1 MSLFFGRAD
10 RRVLPL
16 SVIAISLCFVPCAFG
31 GAQEDIENLIA
42 TSPILQEGHIG
53 FEFIDAETG
62 KVVAQRNPS
71 QLFTPASNAKL
82 YSTAFALVRLGITY
96 RFKTSVRTTAT
107 SVNNGSIPDLIF
119 IAGGDPNLSGRV
131 IPYSVAPNHNDPLT
145 AISKMADQVVAKGVK
160 CIDGNLIADDS
171 RYPYDPYPDG
181 WTFDDGTWYYGAPVS
196 AFSVNDNSIHVTVA
210 PTKPGELASVQ
221 LDPDI
226 GSLIVLNEATTD
238 DTNVAKINM
247 SRPPGSNELVISGT
261 IGMSA
266 QPDQEDVA
274 VPDPALFAARA
285 LRYELQNRGVS
296 IRGEAQ
302 AVHRDLATVPNPLG
316 APRIAIIPSGME
328 LASLESA
335 PLFQVIQIVN
345 KVSQNLH
352 AEMLLRET
360 AYATR
365 SMGTLAAGLDERK
378 SFLAGA
384 GIPEKTYAFADG
396 SGLARQDVTS
406 PQATV
411 ALLRYMW
418 NRPERQAW
426 VDSLPI
432 GGVDGTL
439 KHRFKN
445 IAGAERVHA
454 KTGSLSHVAAL
465 SGYLQTK
472 SGQWLIFSMM
482 ANAELNDHGDVQKFF
497 DAACGVLLKQ

>member
-1 MSLFFGRAD
+1 MNLFLSRAP
-10 RRVLPL
+10 RNGLPL
-16 SVIAISLCFVPCAFG
+16 FVVAAFLCTAANALCGV
-31 GAQEDIENLIA
+31 QEDIDGLISA
-42 TSPILQEGHIG
+42 SPTLQQGHIG
-53 FEFIDAETG
+53 FEFIDAQTG

-82 YSTAFALVRLGITY
+82 YTTAFALVRLGITY
-96 RFKTSVRTTAT
+96 KFKTSVRTRAT
-107 SVNNGSIPDLIF
+107 SINNGAIPDLIF
-119 IAGGDPNLSGRV
+119 IAGGDPNLSGRM
-131 IPYSVAPNHNDPLT
+131 IPYSVAPNQNDPLT
-145 AISKMADQVVAKGVK
+145 AIAKLADQIAAKGVK
-160 CIDGNLIADDS
+160 CIGGDIIADDS

-196 AFSVNDNSIHVTVA
+196 AFSINDNSIHVTVA
-210 PTKPGELASVQ
+210 PTKPGDLAGVQ
-221 LDPDI
+221 LHPDI
-226 GSLIVLNEATTD
+226 GSLIVLNEAITD
-238 DTNVAKINM
+238 GTNAAKINM

-261 IGMSA
+261 IGMTA
-266 QPDQEDVA
+266 QPDEEDVA
-274 VPDPALFAARA
+274 VPDPALFAAQA
-285 LRYELQNRGVS
+285 LQYELQNRGVS
-296 IRGEAQ
+296 IRGQAQ
-302 AVHRDLATVPNPLG
+302 AVHRDLTTVPNLLS

-335 PLFQVIQIVN
+335 PLFQAVQVIN

-360 AYATR
+360 GYATR
-365 SMGTLAAGLDERK
+365 SIGTLAAGLEERK
-378 SFLAGA
+378 SFLAQA
-384 GIPEKTYAFADG
+384 GIPENTYAFADG

-426 VDSLPI
+426 LDSLPI
-432 GGVDGTL
+432 GGLDGTL

-465 SGYLQTK
+465 SGYLETQ
-472 SGQWLIFSMM
+472 SGKWLIFSMM
-482 ANAELNDHGDVQKFF
+482 ANAELNDHGEVQKFF
-497 DAACGVLLKQ
+497 DAACGVLLKK

>member
-1 MSLFFGRAD
+1 
-10 RRVLPL
+10 
-16 SVIAISLCFVPCAFG
+16 
-31 GAQEDIENLIA
+31 
-42 TSPILQEGHIG
+42 
-53 FEFIDAETG
+53 
-62 KVVAQRNPS
+62 
-71 QLFTPASNAKL
+71 
-82 YSTAFALVRLGITY
+82 
-96 RFKTSVRTTAT
+96 
-107 SVNNGSIPDLIF
+107 
-119 IAGGDPNLSGRV
+119 LSGRA
-131 IPYSVAPNHNDPLT
+131 IPYSVAPAHNDPLT
-145 AISKMADQVVAKGVK
+145 AVSKLADQIVAKGVK
-160 CIDGNLIADDS
+160 YIDGNLIADDS

-196 AFSVNDNSIHVTVA
+196 AFSVNDNSIHVTVT
-210 PTKPGELASVQ
+210 PGKPGDLAAVR
-221 LDPDI
+221 LDPEI
-226 GSLIVLNEATTD
+226 GSLIVLNQATTD
-238 DTNVAKINM
+238 DTNASKINM
-247 SRPPGSNELVISGT
+247 SRPSGSNELVISGT
-261 IGMSA
+261 IGMTA
-266 QPDQEDVA
+266 QPDEEDVA
-274 VPDPALFAARA
+274 VPDPALFAAQA
-285 LRYELQNRGVS
+285 LQYELQNRGVR

-302 AVHRDLATVPNPLG
+302 AAHRDLTIIPNLLG
-316 APRIAIIPSGME
+316 APRVAVLPSGME

-335 PLFQVIQIVN
+335 PLFQVIQVVN

-378 SFLAGA
+378 SFLTEA
-384 GIPEKTYAFADG
+384 GIPQKTYAFVDG

-418 NRPERQAW
+418 SRPERQAW

-439 KHRFKN
+439 KSRFKN
-445 IAGAERVHA
+445 IAGADRVHA

-472 SGQWLIFSMM
+472 SGKWLIFSMM
-482 ANAELNDHGDVQKFF
+482 ANAELNGHEEVQKFF

>member
-1 MSLFFGRAD
+1 MPLFFARSGR
-10 RRVLPL
+10 RRLPSL
-16 SVIAISLCFVPCAFG
+16 MVVVFLCSVARAFG
-31 GAQEDIENLIA
+31 GAQEDIESLIA
-42 TSPILQEGHIG
+42 ASPGLQQGHIG

-62 KVVAQRNPS
+62 KVVAQNNS
-71 QLFTPASNAKL
+71 AQLFTPASNAKL
-82 YSTAFALVRLGITY
+82 YTTALALVRLGNTY
-96 RFKTSVRTTAT
+96 TFKTSVRTTAT
-107 SVNNGSIPDLIF
+107 SVNNGAIPDLIF
-119 IAGGDPNLSGRV
+119 MAGGDPNLSGRA
-131 IPYSVAPNHNDPLT
+131 IPYSVAPNHNDPLA
-145 AISKMADQVVAKGVK
+145 AISKLADQIAAKGVK
-160 CIDGNLIADDS
+160 CIDGNLTADDS

-196 AFSVNDNSIHVTVA
+196 AFSINDNSIHVTVA
-210 PTKPGELASVQ
+210 PAQPGELASVR

-226 GSLIVLNEATTD
+226 GALIVLNEALTD
-238 DTNVAKINM
+238 GTNAAKINI

-261 IGMSA
+261 IGITA
-266 QPDQEDVA
+266 PPDQEDVA
-274 VPDPALFAARA
+274 VPDPALFAAQA
-285 LRYELQNRGVS
+285 LQYELQNRGVS
-296 IRGEAQ
+296 IQGDAQ
-302 AVHRDLATVPNPLG
+302 AVHRDLTAVPNPLG
-316 APRIAIIPSGME
+316 APRMAAIPTGME

-360 AYATR
+360 AYAIR
-365 SMGTLAAGLDERK
+365 NVGTLAAGLDERK
-378 SFLAGA
+378 RFFAEA

-418 NRPERQAW
+418 RQPERQAW
-426 VDSLPI
+426 LDSLPV

-439 KHRFKN
+439 RRRFKN
-445 IAGAERVHA
+445 IAGASRVYA

-472 SGQWLIFSMM
+472 SGKWLIFSMM
-482 ANAELNDHGDVQKFF
+482 ANAELNEHGEVQKFF